1 MSENLTEMASPTKPS
16 QTTPTK
22 ATTNNKSPSTQK
34 ANDDKSND
42 HSASTNNNNNSDSN
56 DLSAKNELKF
66 RENLYRLIISQLFY
80 DGHQNIAVGLSGL
93 IQVAALNLYRINER
107 FINLK
112 HFSGN
117 TTLSSLKSFVKLGQT
132 SYTE

>member
-1 MSENLTEMASPTKPS
+1 MSDNSTEMASPTKPS

-22 ATTNNKSPSTQK
+22 ATTNKSPSAQK

-93 IQVAALNLYRINER
+93 IQVAALNLYKMNDR

-117 TTLSSLKSFVKLGQT
+117 TTLSAIKSFVKLGQT